1 MLTTRPQRSMPFLRI
16 SASKLL
22 SFYEARMFLN
32 VCVWNSTIYTSTNN
46 KYRSGMWL
54 TNFEKIPSRA
64 DENLSESVLQPTTIS
79 ERGLR

>member
-1 MLTTRPQRSMPFLRI
+1 MKPECSLTFVFETAPF
-16 SASKLL
+16 
-22 SFYEARMFLN
+22 
-32 VCVWNSTIYTSTNN
+32 YTSTNN

-54 TNFEKIPSRA
+54 TNFENIPSRA